1 MEETRAAGQTVVLKP
16 RKQVEEERK
25 RLLSLLHEYRAG
37 LVQLGQFV
45 RALSALF
52 SKIL

>member
-1 MEETRAAGQTVVLKP
+1 METRAAGQTVVLKS
-16 RKQVEEERK
+16 RKQVAEKIK
-25 RLLSLLHEYRAG
+25 RLLSSLPGYRAG

-45 RALSALF
+45 RALSASF